1 MINKEQKYRNE
12 LFELLKDNL
21 EIDSED
27 NVPIALIQEVFLADT
42 NDINVEEILK
52 KLTSD
57 E

>member
-21 EIDSED
+21 EIDSND
-27 NVPIALIQEVFLADT
+27 NVALGLIQQVFLADSQEV
-42 NDINVEEILK
+42 NFEEILN
-52 KLTSD
+52 KLISD